1 MTWAGRKKKVLQIDK
16 SKFELKKAMGT
27 KNIGFLNF
35 NDLRMYFWKNRKRNL
50 VLWRFILSSSRL
62 GTIQVLRHQKGG
74 WMGSENG
81 NFC

>member
-27 KNIGFLNF
+27 KNIEFLNF

-81 NFC
+81 NF